1 MYWADFD
8 SRLFVFVLLRGD
20 FRLIRVRS
28 GGDGRSDASGG
39 GVVRGTSPGQG
50 VFYRTYGSGP
60 HGMAEVSSSCS
71 AGLVLANAFNA
82 VNHRALFQI
91 LLG

>member
-8 SRLFVFVLLRGD
+8 SLFVFVLLRGD
-20 FRLIRVRS
+20 FRLIRV
-28 GGDGRSDASGG
+28 SGG
-39 GVVRGTSPGQG
+39 GDARSEYLSPA
-50 VFYRTYGSGP
+50 VSGF
-60 HGMAEVSSSCS
+60 
-71 AGLVLANAFNA
+71 VLAKAFNA

>member
-8 SRLFVFVLLRGD
+8 SLFVFVLLRGD
-20 FRLIRVRS
+20 LRIIRVS
-28 GGDGRSDASGG
+28 GGGDDRSDASGV
-39 GVVRGTSPGQG
+39 GVFRGTSPGQG
-50 VFYRTYGSGP
+50 VFYRTCGSGT

-71 AGLVLANAFNA
+71 AGFVLANAFNA

-91 LLG
+91 LLA